1 MSDPIAAVIQF
12 LRSLPDLPAGSVTGD
27 MNARTV
33 GDTTVYVYHSGGFRV
48 LRDSMD
54 RIDIAFE
61 VYAQG
66 REEAA
71 DLAFLV
77 REHLLRDLRD
87 VTVGTI
93 YFLDADGD
101 LLPDY
106 EPDSSSREHMY
117 CGEVTLFYISD

>member
-1 MSDPIAAVIQF
+1 MSDPIAAVVQF
-12 LRSLPDLPAGSVTGD
+12 LRSLPDLPTGSVTGD

-33 GDTTVYVYHSGGFRV
+33 GDTTIYVSHSGGFQV
-48 LRDSMD
+48 LRDSVD

-61 VYAQG
+61 VYAPD

-77 REHLLRDLRD
+77 RKHLLRDLRD
-87 VTVGTI
+87 VTVGSI

-101 LLPDY
+101 QIPDY
-106 EPDSSSREHMY
+106 EPDSSSREHVY

>member
-12 LRSLPDLPAGSVTGD
+12 LRGLPDLPPGSVVGD
-27 MNARTV
+27 MNDRTV
-33 GDTTVYVYHSGGFRV
+33 GDTSIYAYHSGGFRV

-54 RIDIAFE
+54 RVDIAFE
-61 VYAQG
+61 VYAMD

-71 DLAFLV
+71 ELAFLV

-87 VTVGTI
+87 VTVGALH
-93 YFLDADGD
+93 FLDADGD
-101 LLPDY
+101 VMPDY
-106 EPDSSSREHMY
+106 EPDSASREHVY